1 MKIESLIAEF
11 DHYFIN
17 MGNPVD
23 PPTSYT
29 ESKIY
34 IKNNI

>member
-17 MGNPVD
+17 IGNPVD
-23 PPTSYT
+23 PPTSHT